1 MSEDDNIRN
10 GTIFDWWKLLKLFLV
25 YIRNKWIG
33 VGNDTKLGYSS
44 SSSLISMYNRNI
56 DKLWHRNYGLKVGI
70 ILNISREYCWVFL
83 YDFSRSNYAD
93 TTKPKCFDIM
103 RITYVDSSCKQYV

>member
-25 YIRNKWIG
+25 YVRNKWIG

-56 DKLWHRNYGLKVGI
+56 DKLWHRIYGLEVGI
-70 ILNISREYCWVFL
+70 ILNISVSIAGFFCMIFL
-83 YDFSRSNYAD
+83 AQ
-93 TTKPKCFDIM
+93 IM
-103 RITYVDSSCKQYV
+103 LILLNQNVSIPWE